1 MQVMT
6 PDAMPPMSE
15 SMLRQAFKDVQEGR
29 AVEDGRVRAALL
41 ASWQRTMQWGL
52 RPRAWSAEATQP
64 QRLEVQRVIDTNDA
78 LIDVV
83 GPRLQALHRGLPAAQ
98 RWVVLCVNTQG
109 LIVHSVGNSESA
121 PPLLQAAMQVG
132 RSVREADMGTTAA
145 GCALMD
151 QSAQVIRRAEHY
163 LHDLHSLVCA
173 AVPFWGPDGELA
185 GVIDLTGI
193 GVTVDPVVMHRLG
206 TVARQIENDMVM
218 RAPDRTVLRLNDDPA
233 MVGTAYEGLVSLD
246 AAERTCYLNAAARRL
261 LGQPEAAAGPIDV
274 ELLFERA
281 DWRRMVDSRGGERP
295 RMQQVRDRRGYL
307 LHAARVDRLS
317 APPPMVAGGLPS
329 VGGVSGSPAAGAT
342 VQTDSRVAWILRT
355 GVKALQRGV
364 PVILEG
370 ESGTGK
376 EVTAQAIHRQSVRA
390 AKPLVAINCA
400 AIPEGLIEAELFGY
414 VDGAFTGGRRGGCPG
429 KIAQADGGTLF
440 LDEIGDMPLGL
451 QTRLLRVLQERQVTP
466 VGGLHPVPVEFA
478 LICATHRNLA
488 EAVARGNFRGDLFY
502 RINGLAL
509 RLPALRER
517 HDLKALVQR
526 FLRECD
532 GPAALHDK
540 VYGLFA
546 SYHWP
551 GNIRQL
557 RNVILAASVL
567 ADDKPVIGPEDLP
580 DALRQELGLG
590 DATSAIAC
598 DTPLATAER
607 DTIRRTLSSVD
618 GNVTR
623 AAAILGISR
632 STLHKRLRSFGLR

>member
-1 MQVMT
+1 
-6 PDAMPPMSE
+6 
-15 SMLRQAFKDVQEGR
+15 
-29 AVEDGRVRAALL
+29 VE
-41 ASWQRTMQWGL
+41 
-52 RPRAWSAEATQP
+52 
-64 QRLEVQRVIDTNDA
+64 
-78 LIDVV
+78 
-83 GPRLQALHRGLPAAQ
+83 
-98 RWVVLCVNTQG
+98 
-109 LIVHSVGNSESA
+109 
-121 PPLLQAAMQVG
+121 
-132 RSVREADMGTTAA
+132 
-145 GCALMD
+145 
-151 QSAQVIRRAEHY
+151 
-163 LHDLHSLVCA
+163 
-173 AVPFWGPDGELA
+173 
-185 GVIDLTGI
+185 
-193 GVTVDPVVMHRLG
+193 
-206 TVARQIENDMVM
+206 
-218 RAPDRTVLRLNDDPA
+218 
-233 MVGTAYEGLVSLD
+233 
-246 AAERTCYLNAAARRL
+246 
-261 LGQPEAAAGPIDV
+261 
-274 ELLFERA
+274 
-281 DWRRMVDSRGGERP
+281 
-295 RMQQVRDRRGYL
+295 
-307 LHAARVDRLS
+307 
-317 APPPMVAGGLPS
+317 
-329 VGGVSGSPAAGAT
+329 
-342 VQTDSRVAWILRT
+342 TDSRVAHILRT

-364 PVILEG
+364 PLILEG

-376 EVTAQAIHRQSVRA
+376 EVTAQAIHRQSGRA

-478 LICATHRNLA
+478 LICATHRKLA
-488 EAVARGNFRGDLFY
+488 DAVARGEFRGDLFY
-502 RINGLAL
+502 RINGLVL

-532 GPAALHDK
+532 GPAALHDE

-580 DALRQELGLG
+580 DELRQELGLG
-590 DATSAIAC
+590 GATSAMAS
-598 DTPLATAER
+598 DTPLAMAER
-607 DTIRRTLSSVD
+607 DTIRRTLSSVG